1 MSLGKRYELRRL
13 LGQGGMGVVHEAYDQ
28 LKDRLVAL
36 KQLKALTETAKKKM
50 SFASET
56 EYRLTLAKE
65 FQILASLRHPNIVS
79 VYDYGFND
87 EGTPYFTM
95 EFLENAP
102 TLLAAGVTRS
112 IEDKVTLLIE
122 LLQALAYLHRHNI
135 VHRDVKPENVL
146 VTDGRV
152 KTLDFGLAISRTD
165 DFKLKANAI
174 AGTYAY
180 IAPEVFEGYT
190 PTRAS
195 DLWSVG
201 VIAFELFGDKH
212 PFNTKT
218 LNMLIADVLMR
229 DADVASLG
237 LPDDLEIV
245 LERLLMR
252 DPELRYNDAF
262 AVIDAL
268 NRALGDADTSDPEH
282 IRESFLQTPKFVG
295 RQEELRQLRVAL
307 EATLDEETGSSWLI
321 GGESGV
327 GKSRLIDEIRSL
339 ALVKGFTVLTGQ
351 GTTNGLPY
359 QLWRNVMR
367 PLVFEADLSLIQKQ
381 VLKEIVPDIELLLD
395 EDIPDAPVLEG
406 TAGKQRLMTTIADV
420 LLASE
425 QPLLLLLEDLH
436 WGSDSLDPL
445 TAISEKSP
453 EKSLMLIGTYRND
466 ETPDLPTQFPAMQTL
481 TLERLSRD
489 EMTAL
494 STSILGDFGKKED
507 VVTLLEQQTE
517 GNCFFIEEVM
527 RELVLTAGRIH
538 NVSSIEL
545 PSEIF
550 TVSMDAMLS
559 KRLHKVMD
567 TANYADALIL
577 SAIYGREID
586 QALLQTALPDLPI
599 DEFLYATDNAA
610 VLNVRSDNWSFAHDK
625 LRESILR
632 DLDDTACQ
640 TRHRQVAE
648 AIEATYADNDDYD
661 ERLLHHWHHADDRDK
676 EFTYLEK
683 TVFTL
688 LNRRP
693 AFHRAIEHLDRSLTH
708 YDETDERYVAM
719 LVHKADALRLQGAFA
734 RAEVIARGAISMAR
748 QHNAS

>member
-112 IEDKVTLLIE
+112 IEEKVTLLIE

-212 PFNTKT
+212 PFNTQT

-237 LPDDLEIV
+237 LPSALENV

-252 DPELRYNDAF
+252 DPELRYHDAF

-268 NRALGDADTSDPEH
+268 NRAMGNTDTSDPEH
-282 IRESFLQTPKFVG
+282 IRESFLRAPKFVG
-295 RQEELRQLRVAL
+295 RQEELRQLRLAL

-321 GGESGV
+321 AGESGV

-351 GTTNGLPY
+351 GATNGLPY

-381 VLKEIVPDIELLLD
+381 VLKE
-395 EDIPDAPVLEG
+395 
-406 TAGKQRLMTTIADV
+406 
-420 LLASE
+420 
-425 QPLLLLLEDLH
+425 
-436 WGSDSLDPL
+436 
-445 TAISEKSP
+445 
-453 EKSLMLIGTYRND
+453 
-466 ETPDLPTQFPAMQTL
+466 
-481 TLERLSRD
+481 
-489 EMTAL
+489 
-494 STSILGDFGKKED
+494 
-507 VVTLLEQQTE
+507 
-517 GNCFFIEEVM
+517 
-527 RELVLTAGRIH
+527 
-538 NVSSIEL
+538 
-545 PSEIF
+545 
-550 TVSMDAMLS
+550 
-559 KRLHKVMD
+559 
-567 TANYADALIL
+567 
-577 SAIYGREID
+577 
-586 QALLQTALPDLPI
+586 
-599 DEFLYATDNAA
+599 
-610 VLNVRSDNWSFAHDK
+610 
-625 LRESILR
+625 
-632 DLDDTACQ
+632 
-640 TRHRQVAE
+640 
-648 AIEATYADNDDYD
+648 
-661 ERLLHHWHHADDRDK
+661 
-676 EFTYLEK
+676 
-683 TVFTL
+683 
-688 LNRRP
+688 
-693 AFHRAIEHLDRSLTH
+693 
-708 YDETDERYVAM
+708 
-719 LVHKADALRLQGAFA
+719 
-734 RAEVIARGAISMAR
+734 
-748 QHNAS
+748 